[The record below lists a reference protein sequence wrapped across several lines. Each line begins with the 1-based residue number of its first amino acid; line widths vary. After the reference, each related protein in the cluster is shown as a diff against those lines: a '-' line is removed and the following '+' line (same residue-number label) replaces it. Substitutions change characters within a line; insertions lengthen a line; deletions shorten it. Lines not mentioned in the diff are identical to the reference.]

1 MTRITLFGLFAALLI
16 CICACVPP
24 KDKSGATVVNTDL
37 FADAQIQEIYRL
49 QDLRNT
55 DSLLSYFED
64 QDASYR
70 YAAALAFGSV
80 RDSNAVEP
88 LGALLKDESMDVR
101 YAAAYALGQIGHA
114 SAEPLLLEGFERY
127 DSTGAAMKVNA
138 TILEAIGKCGSLK
151 SLQQMSK
158 VSTYKAGDTLL
169 QEGLAWAVYRFGL
182 RSINDTAATARM
194 VDLVNNK
201 RNWPR
206 LRLIAAH
213 YLGRAKGIRLDT
225 FARALAP
232 LAVKES
238 DVNIRMA
245 LASALSK
252 SVRPYVA
259 DTLMKWLPRE
269 TDYRVRV
276 NIINALATHNYKYI
290 RPAVFNAL
298 KDPNVHVQNTAAR
311 FFVGAGQGMDATYYW
326 RLAKDSTLTWVQQAA
341 LYAAAQKHL
350 PVSFA
355 QYRDAMNFQCRKRY
369 ERATDPYEKAA
380 FLKALGEFGWNFRYI
395 YQQGTAAK
403 STTLRTAAWEALSTI
418 NERPDFFKFFGAGWP
433 KVAKELSIYFKRGT
447 LGGDAGVM
455 ALAAIALRT
464 PQRAYREFF
473 PQYGWL
479 DTALTTLKMP
489 RDLETYHEIQKTI
502 AYLKNTEPAILYKN
516 KAANNSVN
524 WSVLQSL
531 DQDTRTII
539 QTSKGSI
546 RVQLLPNLA
555 PASVASF
562 VDLAKNGYYNNKTFH
577 RVVPN
582 FVVQGGCP
590 RGDGYGSL
598 DFTLRTEVP
607 PASKYSEEGYIGLAS
622 AGADTEGVQFFIV
635 HSPTPH
641 LDGKYTIFA
650 KVIEGMNVVHDIQVG
665 DLIKRIT
672 VQ

>member
-1 MTRITLFGLFAALLI
+1 MTRITQLGLFAALLV

-49 QDLRNT
+49 QDLRST

-127 DSTGAAMKVNA
+127 DSTGTAMKANA
-138 TILEAIGKCGSLK
+138 AILEAIGKCGSLK

-158 VSTYKAGDTLL
+158 ISTYKAGDTLL

-182 RSINDTAATARM
+182 RGITDTAATARM
-194 VDLVNNK
+194 VDVVSNK

-206 LRLIAAH
+206 LRLVAAH
-213 YLGRAKGIRLDT
+213 FLGRSRGIRLDT
-225 FARALAP
+225 FGRNLAP
-232 LAVKES
+232 LAVKEP

-245 LASALSK
+245 LASALGK
-252 SVRPYVA
+252 SLRTYVA

-276 NIINALATHNYKYI
+276 NIINALATHAYKNV
-290 RPAVFNAL
+290 RAAVFNAL
-298 KDPNVHVQNTAAR
+298 KDPNVHVQNTAAQ
-311 FFVGAGQGMDATYYW
+311 FFVSAGQGMDATYYW
-326 RLAKDSTLTWVQQAA
+326 RLAKDSTLTWSQQAA

-350 PVSFA
+350 PPSFA
-355 QYRDAMNFQCRKRY
+355 EFRDPMNFQCRKRY

-380 FLKALGEFGWNFRYI
+380 FLKALGQFGWNFRYI
-395 YQQGTAAK
+395 YQQGVAAK
-403 STTLRTAAWEALSTI
+403 STTLRTAAWEALSSI
-418 NERPDFFKFFGAGWP
+418 NERPDFFKFFGVGWP

-447 LGGDAGVM
+447 QGGDAGVM
-455 ALAAIALRT
+455 ALAAIALRS

-502 AYLKNTEPAILYKN
+502 AYLKNTGPADLYKN
-516 KAANNSVN
+516 KAGKNQVN

-539 QTSKGSI
+539 QTSKGAI

-562 VDLAKNGYYNNKTFH
+562 VALVKEGYYNDKTFH

-582 FVVQGGCP
+582 FVIQGGCP

-607 PASKYSEEGYIGLAS
+607 AAARYSDEGYIGLAS
-622 AGADTEGVQFFIV
+622 AGPDTEGVQFFIV

-641 LDGKYTIFA
+641 LDGRYTIFA
-650 KVIEGMNVVHDIQVG
+650 KVVEGMNVVHDIQVG
-665 DLIKRIT
+665 DAIKRIT